1 MRKTI
6 FIFALLIAVLS
17 PFPAACF
24 ASNGQS
30 GIVSGDQNLSSMIG
44 LLKGITFNPSYI
56 QTTKG
61 KFQWNQESTE
71 FVDEKGNQVTP
82 RSFLKAYIKRGV
94 MIFYNSEE
102 LAIYVKPINY

>member
-1 MRKTI
+1 MKKSLFLLLLVTI
-6 FIFALLIAVLS
+6 LS
-17 PFPAACF
+17 LSV
-24 ASNGQS
+24 ASCSVGS
-30 GIVSGDQNLSSMIG
+30 TGPDIVSGDRELSSVFG
-44 LLKGITFNPSYI
+44 LLKGMTFNPSYI

-61 KFQWNQESTE
+61 KFQWNQESTK
-71 FVDEKGNQVTP
+71 FVDEKENQITP